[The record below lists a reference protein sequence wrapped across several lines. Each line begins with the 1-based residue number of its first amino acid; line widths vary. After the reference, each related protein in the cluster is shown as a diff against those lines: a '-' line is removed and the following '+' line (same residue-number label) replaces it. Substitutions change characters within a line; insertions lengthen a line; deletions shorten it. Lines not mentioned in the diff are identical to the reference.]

1 MALINF
7 IERRAFADQVEQPA
21 AARDAAADLLA
32 TGTLPK
38 PVLRQIHHIAQ
49 QTQVEP
55 NAFLAQVFRARQQ
68 ARAMILQVQ
77 HA

>member
-7 IERRAFADQVEQPA
+7 IEHIALASQDEQTA

-32 TGTLPK
+32 TGTLPT

-55 NAFLAQVFRARQQ
+55 NAFLAHDSASSARMKD
-68 ARAMILQVQ
+68 AAAAVPL
-77 HA
+77 